1 MLTLNKC
8 DVQSNSGLVVMVL
21 GFVFLGF
28 ENFVNNFTLGFCFS
42 SVIMLEF

>member
-1 MLTLNKC
+1 MLTN
-8 DVQSNSGLVVMVL
+8 VMYNPIL
-21 GFVFLGF
+21 GSLSWSWGFVFLGF